1 MPPKRSGRKSKEE
14 RAAVNRADISVKCP
28 FFKETLKSAIKCEG
42 LYGDG
47 TSAVLTFFSP
57 SVRRDYQ
64 RAVCGGDFRV
74 CKWAKTLS
82 EKYGE

>member
-1 MPPKRSGRKSKEE
+1 M
-14 RAAVNRADISVKCP
+14 VNRADISVKCP